1 MAVGLLLLFAGCA
14 QVPKESVELSV
25 TVGRDLAEVHRAHRE
40 LAIRY
45 FGKIKKDINTF
56 IDEIYRPY
64 TIKTSLVNFKLIEKI
79 EISQRPGTKYGTL
92 TLLDVYVT
100 KVTEEIASYRKI
112 LISPIET
119 QESEVLS
126 AIDDS
131 YQKLQNANSIVTGHL
146 ASVRKV
152 HEAQAEFLDRT
163 GVEGLRDRF
172 VENTVKLSDEVD
184 SLIKKGRDA
193 ENNID
198 QLSKVIEKLKITVR
212 MASEKMKNET
222 EPLNKG
228 DEDDQ

>member
-1 MAVGLLLLFAGCA
+1 MKRYLCMAVGLLLLFTGCA

-45 FGKIKKDINTF
+45 FGKMKGDINTF
-56 IDEIYRPY
+56 VDEIYRPY
-64 TIKTSLVNFKLIEKI
+64 TIKTSLVNFELIEKI
-79 EISQRPGTKYGTL
+79 EISRRPGAKYDTL

-100 KVTEEIASYRKI
+100 KVTEEIESYRKI

-152 HEAQAEFLDRT
+152 HEAQAELLDRT
-163 GVEGLRDRF
+163 GIEGLRDKF
-172 VENTVKLSDEVD
+172 VENTVKLSEEVD
-184 SLIKKGRDA
+184 SLIKKGRA
-193 ENNID
+193 AGNNID
-198 QLSKVIEKLKITVR
+198 KLSEVIEKLRVTVR
-212 MASEKMKNET
+212 IASEKM
-222 EPLNKG
+222 
-228 DEDDQ
+228 